1 MRGEERVE
9 EGEVRRRYREG
20 GKKGWPC
27 LVGGWGLQEGEDAE
41 GIVKR
46 MERAGRWPGVEWE
59 RLERVARESTDV
71 REKVGALGLML
82 CSLHKEEKVFGE
94 EVQRDTIN

>member
-1 MRGEERVE
+1 
-9 EGEVRRRYREG
+9 
-20 GKKGWPC
+20 
-27 LVGGWGLQEGEDAE
+27 
-41 GIVKR
+41 
-46 MERAGRWPGVEWE
+46 MERAERWPGVEWE

-94 EVQRDTIN
+94 EIQRETIN